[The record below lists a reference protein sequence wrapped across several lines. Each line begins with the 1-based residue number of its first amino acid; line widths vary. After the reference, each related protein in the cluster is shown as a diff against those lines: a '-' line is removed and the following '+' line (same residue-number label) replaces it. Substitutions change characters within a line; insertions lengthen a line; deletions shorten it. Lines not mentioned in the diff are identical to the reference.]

1 MSSKVDVKGNVLSVN
16 VDCTKTVKVE
26 NSKTGKT
33 ANVAAKI
40 GSNFG
45 GEKMQI
51 GSKWFTVS
59 VYVAETTAPTE
70 TTAKRI

>member
-1 MSSKVDVKGNVLSVN
+1 MSSKVDVKGNVLNVV
-16 VDCTKTVKVE
+16 VDCTKTVKVD
-26 NSKTGKT
+26 NAKTGKSS
-33 ANVAAKI
+33 NVAAKI

-45 GEKMQI
+45 GEKMQV
-51 GSKWFTVS
+51 GAKWFTVS